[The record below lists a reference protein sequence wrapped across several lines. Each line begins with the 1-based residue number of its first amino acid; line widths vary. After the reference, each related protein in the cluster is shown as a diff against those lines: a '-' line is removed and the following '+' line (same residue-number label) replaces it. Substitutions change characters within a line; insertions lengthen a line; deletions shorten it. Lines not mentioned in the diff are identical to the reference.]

1 MFSPS
6 FECTLDGLASAVRL
20 RYTVWGV
27 ADPVAKTAVYM
38 DGFRISEAGWADP
51 EVLRARIEIIIADI
65 ELHTAQQAAAALN

>member
-1 MFSPS
+1 
-6 FECTLDGLASAVRL
+6 
-20 RYTVWGV
+20 V